1 MDPYGSSR
9 PINLHQVVKFEYNNQ
24 EIAVHGE
31 DDSPIYGDPSVR
43 FIEAKER
50 CDSGFYQSFEVVS
63 VDRFKEGESIIQ
75 LCISSSASMVATT
88 MFKYGYQCGKGFGV
102 YSQGIV
108 DPITLLGNQ
117 GTSGLGYKQS
127 KRNGDKAKNH
137 KRIDWSLPQPI
148 PHISHS
154 FIEPQGSELKDSFTL
169 EDIEEIIEDL
179 SQLFC
184 EVNMVQVGE
193 GTSHAN
199 MQLVGSGVELSNW
212 EATPFP
218 IRKESW

>member
-1 MDPYGSSR
+1 M
-9 PINLHQVVKFEYNNQ
+9 
-24 EIAVHGE
+24 
-31 DDSPIYGDPSVR
+31 
-43 FIEAKER
+43 
-50 CDSGFYQSFEVVS
+50 
-63 VDRFKEGESIIQ
+63 
-75 LCISSSASMVATT
+75 
-88 MFKYGYQCGKGFGV
+88 
-102 YSQGIV
+102 

-117 GTSGLGYKQS
+117 GTSGLGYNQS

-154 FIEPQGSELKDSFTL
+154 FIKPQGSELKDSFTL
-169 EDIEEIIEDL
+169 EDNEEIIEDL
-179 SQLFC
+179 SQFFC

-212 EATPFP
+212 EDTPFA